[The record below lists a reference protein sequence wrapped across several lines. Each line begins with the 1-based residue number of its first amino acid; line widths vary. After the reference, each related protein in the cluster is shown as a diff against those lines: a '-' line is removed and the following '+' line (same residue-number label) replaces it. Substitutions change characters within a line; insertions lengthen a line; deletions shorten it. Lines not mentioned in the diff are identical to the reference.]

1 LHACF
6 HLRSRCLGISKS
18 PRSSL
23 HGHDPAVAGEKGKTK
38 ATPAAASERGEV
50 ITDLMMALLY
60 TAMESWHS
68 IALAGKYQFQNPDR
82 QALAVQLLR
91 CW

>member
-1 LHACF
+1 
-6 HLRSRCLGISKS
+6 LGISKS

-60 TAMESWHS
+60 TAMEMWHS
-68 IALAGKYQFQNPDR
+68 MMPWQESINSRIQTHR
-82 QALAVQLLR
+82 QTDSCCPAAPLLVISA
-91 CW
+91 